1 MEAVAEEPS
10 LDLDEEE
17 IEQVAQ
23 MFFDTLAKATDKE
36 IDVDITSDD
45 AEEAGDEMA
54 DEMAD
59 EEPAMAMDD
68 EEPAMY
74 DEPANRSDEEETVAE
89 SEEVELDVVDD
100 EKLTEAVLTRV
111 IERLLKNK

>member
-1 MEAVAEEPS
+1 
-10 LDLDEEE
+10 
-17 IEQVAQ
+17 
-23 MFFDTLAKATDKE
+23 
-36 IDVDITSDD
+36 
-45 AEEAGDEMA
+45 
-54 DEMAD
+54 
-59 EEPAMAMDD
+59 MAMDD